1 MKSEL
6 ELPPSPSLPQHWIIL
21 NPLLGPGTT
30 VASTETSQVLT
41 LMCHSGNSLKE
52 TVCLFSLCPCLWH
65 VKFSWA
71 RYRTCATAVTW
82 ATAVTMPN
90 PQPSAP
96 SRKLHQENH
105 FNPAGCFSWYYLHV
119 TKYSYADT
127 F

>member
-1 MKSEL
+1 MFPYQPYVFTQINHFFFFRLPLRHIDGPRLGMKSEL

-21 NPLLGPGTT
+21 NSLLGPGTT

-82 ATAVTMPN
+82 ATAVTMPD
-90 PQPSAP
+90 PQPSVP
-96 SRKLHQENH
+96 
-105 FNPAGCFSWYYLHV
+105 
-119 TKYSYADT
+119 
-127 F
+127 